1 MLRGLVVGN
10 GVSRSIWRGSSAGGR
25 GLAWWLAN
33 PLARLRNAHP
43 DGLKCG
49 RDETEMWVRLRPSG
63 LSPTHRNTNA
73 FRSPALLRHLRCIPR
88 CRVPVLQ
95 AGPVLGVPD
104 PHFAVIAAGGHEEI
118 DSRNVLMV
126 TQFGEIYAQGWPGIL
141 VVWSEHQDILVAGR
155 MRGDGNADVIGS
167 LNLDTLENLAT
178 SEAKA
183 LFENFVQAYSGYG
196 VFQFVDSVPE
206 LLSFRPDEEQ
216 SHSAN
221 KPSGI

>member
-1 MLRGLVVGN
+1 MSSTTDERDEYFYAGPDEASTNALKVLCHTRRADIALQPALNDGVTPGTTLHAAMRGLN
-10 GVSRSIWRGSSAGGR
+10 
-25 GLAWWLAN
+25 
-33 PLARLRNAHP
+33 
-43 DGLKCG
+43 
-49 RDETEMWVRLRPSG
+49 
-63 LSPTHRNTNA
+63 
-73 FRSPALLRHLRCIPR
+73 
-88 CRVPVLQ
+88 
-95 AGPVLGVPD
+95 
-104 PHFAVIAAGGHEEI
+104 AVIAAGGHEEI